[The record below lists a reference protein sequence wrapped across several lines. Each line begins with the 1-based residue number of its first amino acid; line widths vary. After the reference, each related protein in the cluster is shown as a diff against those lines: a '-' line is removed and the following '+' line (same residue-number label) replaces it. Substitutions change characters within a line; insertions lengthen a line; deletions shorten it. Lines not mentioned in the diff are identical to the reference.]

1 MITLIIIST
10 LPILLLY
17 LGLYKFKKALLPVT
31 IIGLLAAL
39 FFAFNEWNVD
49 PQPIYK
55 GMMLFN
61 NFSVAFSAITI
72 VSTILILL
80 LSKDYFERI
89 SEHVAEYYSIILFS
103 LAGIIVMVSYH
114 NLVMLFIGIE
124 IMSVSL
130 YILAG
135 IKKKDFAS
143 NEASLKYFLMGAFST
158 GFLLFGITLIYGAT
172 GSFNL
177 EVIRDWVLLHPHKTE
192 PFFYIFYA
200 GILLMIV
207 GLCFKVGAAPFHF
220 WTPDVY
226 EGSPTLITAFMSTV
240 VKTAGFA
247 AFLRLFSI
255 CFNTVPNLWVSTLL
269 IIIIITLFIGNIT
282 AVYQQS
288 FKRMLAFSS
297 ISHAG
302 YMLFAIVA
310 ISSSSSANSLFVYA
324 SAYSIASIIAFGVLI
339 LVQQQAG
346 NDRFEAFDGL
356 AKKNPFLA
364 LVLTVSMLSLAGIP
378 LTAGFVGKFFMF
390 SGALSQYHFALVIV
404 AVINAVVSIYYY
416 FKVIIAMYF
425 NNAERTEL
433 LVPRYFT
440 FVLGLSAVA
449 TIVIGIYPVLLS
461 SLNIY

>member
-1 MITLIIIST
+1 MNTLIIISV
-10 LPILLLY
+10 LPIILLY

-39 FFAFNEWNVD
+39 GCAVAEWGD
-49 PQPIYK
+49 YTKPIFS
-55 GMMLFN
+55 GMMLFD
-61 NFSVAFSAITI
+61 NFAIAFSSVTI
-72 VSTILILL
+72 LSTILILM
-80 LSKDYFERI
+80 LSKNYFESI
-89 SEHVAEYYSIILFS
+89 SDHVAEYYAIILFS
-103 LAGIIVMVSYH
+103 LAGIIVMVSFH

-158 GFLLFGITLIYGAT
+158 GFLLFGVALIYGAT

-177 EVIRDWVLLHPHKTE
+177 DIIRDWVLLHPHKTE

-247 AFLRLFSI
+247 AFLRLFST
-255 CFNTVPNLWVSTLL
+255 CFGPVAELWMPTLL
-269 IIIIITLFIGNIT
+269 IITILTLFIGNIT
-282 AVYQQS
+282 ALYQQS

-310 ISSSSSANSLFVYA
+310 LGANSNSSVFIYA
-324 SAYSIASIIAFGVLI
+324 TAYSIASIIAFAVLI
-339 LVQQQAG
+339 LVQQQSG
-346 NDRFEAFDGL
+346 SDRFEAFDGL

-364 LVLTVSMLSLAGIP
+364 LVLTISMLSLAGIP
-378 LTAGFVGKFFMF
+378 LTAGFIGKFFMF
-390 SGALSQYHFALVIV
+390 SGALAHFQFTLVVI
-404 AVINAVVSIYYY
+404 AVINAIISIYYY

-425 NNAERTEL
+425 NPGERAEL
-433 LVPRYFT
+433 SVPTYFK
-440 FVLGLSAVA
+440 FVLGLSALI
-449 TIVIGIYPVLLS
+449 TIVIGIYPVFLATL
-461 SLNIY
+461 I